1 METKKR
7 YKIKVLES
15 LIPEQAETADLCYFE
30 DLDAHLQ
37 EIIIDLFASIIENKQ
52 QEEYI
57 NE

>member
-7 YKIKVLES
+7 YEIKVLES

-52 QEEYI
+52 QEE
-57 NE
+57 